1 MKVHALYEKHQSAYR
16 CYHSTETALV
26 KVQNDLLRA
35 IDDGSG
41 VFLVL
46 LDLSA
51 AFDTIDHDILLDRL
65 KSNIGLSEKSLGWFC
80 SYLKDRLQCIV
91 IDGVTSEPVN
101 LKYGVPQGSVL
112 GPILFT
118 IYTSPIGE
126 IARKYNVEIHIY
138 ADDTQLYI
146 YFKMKVPSSQL
157 ETLMILQSC
166 VSEIKCWMAYN
177 KLKFND
183 DKSEF
188 LVVCA
193 PWSRDEISVET
204 LTVGKSL
211 VKATISARNFGVHID
226 HALKMDV
233 HIQKQCQSMMA
244 QLKNIADIRRYLE
257 KQAAEKLIH
266 AFVGQDWTT
275 VTLFWLVSLRHLLLN
290 CRESKI

>member
-1 MKVHALYEKHQSAYR
+1 M
-16 CYHSTETALV
+16 
-26 KVQNDLLRA
+26 
-35 IDDGSG
+35 
-41 VFLVL
+41 L
-46 LDLSA
+46 LDLSG

-65 KSNIGLSEKSLGWFC
+65 KSKIGLSDKSLGWFGL
-80 SYLKDRLQCIV
+80 YMKDRLQCIV

-101 LKYGVPQGSVL
+101 LKYGVPQGFVL

-126 IARKYNVEIHIY
+126 IARKYNFEIPIY
-138 ADDTQLYI
+138 ADDTQLSI

-193 PWSRDEISVET
+193 PWSRGEIRVET
-204 LTVGKSL
+204 LTVGTSL
-211 VKATISARNFGVHID
+211 GR
-226 HALKMDV
+226 L
-233 HIQKQCQSMMA
+233 
-244 QLKNIADIRRYLE
+244 
-257 KQAAEKLIH
+257 
-266 AFVGQDWTT
+266 
-275 VTLFWLVSLRHLLLN
+275 
-290 CRESKI
+290 